1 MKRLVLSLA
10 VAGLLAQVAVAQ
22 EPTPAEPPVAV
33 AAPAPALAVEQA
45 PTAETWMRDQQR
57 RDAADPALAVRK
69 NAAFRGQ
76 QRRERMESRK
86 WYGQSL
92 GRPVANTTPF
102 TGTYAPDPLWLDF
115 SSTETP
121 ATSAAPKTASMLR
134 PLIR

>member
-22 EPTPAEPPVAV
+22 EPTPAEPPVT
-33 AAPAPALAVEQA
+33 APALTVEQA
-45 PTAETWMRDQQR
+45 PQQTETWLKEQQR

-76 QRRERMESRK
+76 QRRERMGARK
-86 WYGQSL
+86 WYGHSMA
-92 GRPVANTTPF
+92 RPTANVSPF
-102 TGTYAPDPLWLDF
+102 AGGTYAPEVLLLDVGAYE
-115 SSTETP
+115 SPVAP
-121 ATSAAPKTASMLR
+121 APAPSTASMLR